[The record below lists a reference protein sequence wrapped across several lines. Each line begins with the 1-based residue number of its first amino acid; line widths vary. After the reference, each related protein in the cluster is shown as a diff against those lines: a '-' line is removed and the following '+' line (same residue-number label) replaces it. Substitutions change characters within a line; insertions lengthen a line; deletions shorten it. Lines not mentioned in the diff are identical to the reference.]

1 MLHAL
6 MCQGRLIGLYSDYE
20 QCTQTLEGLVQN
32 RFVVRNNINI
42 KSYYE
47 NSMMTG
53 RYDVECGNNMN
64 TKNVVVK
71 NDISEDETTM
81 SESDLDTETRKKV
94 EDERKKRTDLQYEL
108 IKAKKEKERLE
119 ESQRTFEVDIDLYHR
134 FKKVLVK
141 NPSFEIPELFQDK
154 YPLME
159 RLEHDNMLNWE
170 NFHKHYQPKKIE
182 TGYTNMFNSVPVNVP
197 VNGTFTEKTLLT
209 NIHNNLS
216 ETETETE
223 DEDVE

>member
-1 MLHAL
+1 

-20 QCTQTLEGLVQN
+20 QCKQTLEGLVQN

-108 IKAKKEKERLE
+108 NKAKKEKERLE
-119 ESQRTFEVDIDLYHR
+119 ESHRTFEVDIDLYHR
-134 FKKVLVK
+134 FKKVLAK

-159 RLEHDNMLNWE
+159 RLENDNMLNWE
-170 NFHKHYQPKKIE
+170 NFHKYYQPEKIE
-182 TGYTNMFNSVPVNVP
+182 SGYTNIFNSVPINVP
-197 VNGTFTEKTLLT
+197 LNGTFTEKTVLT

-216 ETETETE
+216 ETETDTE
-223 DEDVE
+223 DES

>member
-32 RFVVRNNINI
+32 RFVVRNNISI

-53 RYDVECGNNMN
+53 RYDVECGNDLN

-81 SESDLDTETRKKV
+81 SESDMDTETRKKV

-134 FKKVLVK
+134 FKKVLAK

-154 YPLME
+154 FPVME

-170 NFHKHYQPKKIE
+170 NFYKHYQPRKIE

-197 VNGTFTEKTLLT
+197 QNVQTEKTVLT
-209 NIHNNLS
+209 NLHNNMS

-223 DEDVE
+223 DED